1 MGLRVYTVH
10 LPSLLS
16 WDKTPVL
23 IKEGFSWGGFV
34 FGMIWALWHRLWIEA
49 AALLALTLAVGVI
62 ADYIDLSEP
71 IEAAVMVTIAVLVGC
86 SGHDWRRE
94 SLRQR
99 GYHEIG
105 VVVGPNMD
113 EALRRFLDLR
123 ELDAQSHA
131 APAPRLAYRDFAA
144 PLAVTEPYQAAIVT
158 PPPASS
164 AAPASVFGA
173 ASLDQIPSGAS
184 PGFGHGD
191 NALRDYRPRR

>member
-16 WDKTPVL
+16 RDKTPVL
-23 IKEGFSWGGFV
+23 IKEGFSWGGFL

-49 AALLALTLAVGVI
+49 AALLALVLAVGVI
-62 ADYIDLSEP
+62 ADFIELSEP
-71 IEAAVMVTIAVLVGC
+71 IEAAVMLTIAVLIGC
-86 SGHDWRRE
+86 SGNDWRRE

-105 VVVGPNMD
+105 VVVGSSME

-123 ELDAQSHA
+123 ELEAQSHTVPRTPYQESA
-131 APAPRLAYRDFAA
+131 AHFAPAA
-144 PLAVTEPYQAAIVT
+144 PYQAAVVT
-158 PPPASS
+158 PPPSVPV
-164 AAPASVFGA
+164 APASAVGT
-173 ASLDQIPSGAS
+173 ASLDQIPAAPS
-184 PGFGHGD
+184 PGFGHAD